1 MSDMLRFK
9 EKFLCLF
16 VFISYSQE
24 LEIEDAIHTA
34 ILTMKE
40 GFEGIMSSTNVEIGV
55 AIGNQFHILTP
66 EDISEYL
73 TNIA

>member
-9 EKFLCLF
+9 ENFLCLF